1 MLGLIAI
8 ISFLIPIRPTVSY
21 LEKRELAKFPEFS
34 VKALLSGDYFDDITL
49 WYSDTF
55 PGREEWI
62 QVANYTESFHGYSEI
77 SIEGTLPT
85 TVGMAKADAVA
96 MRCRDINPDITV
108 HPICSRYEAAS
119 RERFFTAR
127 YDYIIDAIDLV
138 ACKLD
143 LIQTAL
149 GANIPIISA
158 LGTGN
163 KLDPSRLR
171 ICDISETYGCPLARV
186 MRRELRRRG
195 IERLRVI
202 FSDEQAAP
210 TAQLEAPPPG
220 RRSVPASNAW
230 VPPCAGLMLGGAVV
244 MALAEGRKDI
254 C

>member
-1 MLGLIAI
+1 MHDPFLRTRMILGDDAMARLRSAHVAVFGLGGVGSYAAEALARSGVGELTLIDED
-8 ISFLIPIRPTVSY
+8 TVAVSNINRQI
-21 LEKRELAKFPEFS
+21 E
-34 VKALLSGDYFDDITL
+34 ALHS
-49 WYSDTF
+49 
-55 PGREEWI
+55 
-62 QVANYTESFHGYSEI
+62 
-77 SIEGTLPT
+77 

-149 GANIPIISA
+149 ERDIPIISA

-186 MRRELRRRG
+186 MRRELRRRN
-195 IERLRVI
+195 IEHLRVI
-202 FSDEQAAP
+202 FSDEQAA
-210 TAQLEAPPPG
+210 TTTQLETPPPG

-244 MALAEGRKDI
+244 MALAGKEKEI
-254 C
+254 

>member
-1 MLGLIAI
+1 MQD
-8 ISFLIPIRPTVSY
+8 SFLRTRMLLGEEAMVRLSRAHVAIFGLGGVGSY
-21 LEKRELAKFPEFS
+21 AAEALAR
-34 VKALLSGDYFDDITL
+34 SGVGEITL
-49 WYSDTF
+49 IDEDS
-55 PGREEWI
+55 
-62 QVANYTESFHGYSEI
+62 VAVSNI
-77 SIEGTLPT
+77 NRQIEALHS

-96 MRCRDINPDITV
+96 ARCRDINPDIIV
-108 HPICSRYEAAS
+108 HPLCARYEAAS
-119 RERFFTAR
+119 REQFFTAH

>member
-1 MLGLIAI
+1 MQDPFLRTRMLLGEEAMVRLSRAHVAIFGLGG
-8 ISFLIPIRPTVSY
+8 VGSY
-21 LEKRELAKFPEFS
+21 AAEALAR
-34 VKALLSGDYFDDITL
+34 SGVGEITL
-49 WYSDTF
+49 IDEDS
-55 PGREEWI
+55 
-62 QVANYTESFHGYSEI
+62 VAVSNI
-77 SIEGTLPT
+77 NRQIEALHS

-96 MRCRDINPDITV
+96 ARCRDINPDIIV
-108 HPICSRYEAAS
+108 HPLCARYEAAS
-119 RERFFTAR
+119 REQFFTAH